1 MNSHLGQSG
10 AIRCIKGDKSLSDY
24 SRRKVM
30 EETEE
35 YRSPNIDFDIFI
47 PE

>member
-1 MNSHLGQSG
+1 
-10 AIRCIKGDKSLSDY
+10 
-24 SRRKVM
+24 M

-47 PE
+47 PEWITLTVWSFLEHRNPVSASNL